1 MRDIL
6 AEFWARKEVV
16 TRKNGYRGPQFRV
29 TCRTTQGGLTS
40 PTLFN
45 VAVDR
50 MVRHWLSTKVEDN
63 AVINDSLGHVVGRS
77 LGVFYTN
84 DDILG
89 SQDQECIQV
98 EINVSIGMFHR
109 IGLLA
114 KADKSKTMTCQ
125 PGEIR

>member
-1 MRDIL
+1 M
-6 AEFWARKEVV
+6 
-16 TRKNGYRGPQFRV
+16 
-29 TCRTTQGGLTS
+29 
-40 PTLFN
+40 TLFN

-50 MVRHWLSTKVEDN
+50 MVRNWLSSKVEDN
-63 AVINDSLGHVVGRS
+63 AVINESLGHVVGRS

-114 KADKSKTMTCQ
+114 KVDKSKTMTCQ